1 MVGWR
6 RSVFMQPGK
15 RFKLKTSTVATEIRD
30 GHSVSA
36 ALPAGCILEVISGRN
51 DGDSRLEVLYEGRVF
66 RMFAIDLNERGIE
79 VY

>member
-1 MVGWR
+1 LSGERKGVYMEPR
-6 RSVFMQPGK
+6 K
-15 RFKLKTSTVATEIRD
+15 RFKLKTSTVATEILD

-36 ALPAGCILEVISGRN
+36 ALPAGGVLEVISGRN

-79 VY
+79 IY